1 MILLLTEGRNNVNQ
15 IVLTGMVL
23 STAPVGE
30 YDRRVVILTKE
41 QGKISAFAK
50 GSRRPNSPLVGA
62 VNPFSFGEF
71 TMYEGRTSYT
81 IQSASITNYFAELR
95 EDVVGAYYGFYF
107 LEFAS
112 YYTKEYNDIKRRHK
126 RENHMK
132 HMRPD
137 EFLSGIF
144 KTDRLHPVFTL
155 VVYYGEKPW
164 DGPLSLKGMMAAMPP
179 GLETHFSDYKMNL
192 VQVISEHPEHFSH
205 PDVSAVFDLIQ
216 LIYKEDKH
224 MLQEKYGNSEIDKEV
239 FDVVSSI
246 TALDLNTVPGTER
259 GKVKM
264 WTTLEKWQRES
275 YESGQQDGFASG
287 EKAAR
292 CKLITHMLENQWD
305 ADAIHKATAIPL
317 NEILQVQESRNRSD
331 S

>member
-1 MILLLTEGRNNVNQ
+1 MKQDKNIVLKNFWEDNHRFADLFNGTLFQGQKILDPAFLETCDTDVSGSITAKDKKVNYKRYRDVIKKMYMGSEFILLAIENQ
-15 IVLTGMVL
+15 SLIHYAMSLRSMG
-23 STAPVGE
+23 
-30 YDRRVVILTKE
+30 YD
-41 QGKISAFAK
+41 
-50 GSRRPNSPLVGA
+50 
-62 VNPFSFGEF
+62 
-71 TMYEGRTSYT
+71 
-81 IQSASITNYFAELR
+81 
-95 EDVVGAYYGFYF
+95 F
-107 LEFAS
+107 LN
-112 YYTKEYNDIKRRHK
+112 YTKEYNDIKRRHK